1 MDIVQVVI
9 AGAVGLPVG
18 SVLNRLIV
26 REPGYVITD
35 PKDLPEGADESLL
48 DELEPVPDLDDVPF
62 LALVRPGTW
71 WRRWF
76 PITEV
81 VTASLFGLTAHQL
94 GSAAATLAVLV
105 LVAALVTLA
114 AIDFRV
120 YRLPDRINFPAMAAG
135 FAAIVVA
142 SLWLD
147 VPGAIVG
154 AAFGGF
160 SYAAVLF
167 LAHIAYPR
175 GMGWGDVKL
184 AWLMGFYLGWFG
196 WTSGAVVDQLIGSL
210 QFVLLGAAFGSM
222 IGRGHRWRVR
232 ADPAVGQGRVPVR
245 PLARHGLPRRGPVGR
260 SAALKPSS
268 TTASPLYAPR
278 DAALPDRR

>member
-1 MDIVQVVI
+1 MVHAVHVAQVVV
-9 AGAVGLPVG
+9 AGLVGLPVG
-18 SVLNRLIV
+18 SLLNRLIV

-35 PKDLPEGADESLL
+35 PGDLPEGADPALL
-48 DELEPVPDLDDVPF
+48 DELEAPPEVGDVPI
-62 LALVRPGTW
+62 LAVVRPGTW

-76 PITEV
+76 PVTEL
-81 VTASLFGLTAHQL
+81 VTAGLFALTAHRI
-94 GSAAATLAVLV
+94 AAGAAFVSVLV
-105 LVAALVTLA
+105 LVTALVALA

-120 YRLPDRINFPAMAAG
+120 YRIPDRINFPSMAAG
-135 FAAIVVA
+135 AASIVVA

-196 WTSGAVVDQLIGSL
+196 WQSGAVADQLLHSFR
-210 QFVLLGAAFGSM
+210 FVLLGAALGSV
-222 IGRGHRWRVR
+222 IGVLIGGAYAVIRRSARVVF
-232 ADPAVGQGRVPVR
+232 PYGPSLAVGCLTVVLWANELR
-245 PLARHGLPRRGPVGR
+245 
-260 SAALKPSS
+260 
-268 TTASPLYAPR
+268 
-278 DAALPDRR
+278 